1 MRALASP
8 ISSPLPWPLRP
19 RHMAC
24 LVLLVPLLAVAQDPI
39 AVDAADAA
47 RPDAPTAPLTHRGLV
62 LEPPAGAT
70 APSPP
75 SWRQAHE
82 AVAAFPRGHADIVA
96 WEARQG
102 AQAAS
107 PANATSPHA
116 PADHGTHKSS
126 HGSHGSKPKN
136 HSHQPYQGGKP

>member
-1 MRALASP
+1 MCAPASP

-47 RPDAPTAPLTHRGLV
+47 RPDAPTAPLTHRGLL

-96 WEARQG
+96 WEARQN
-102 AQAAS
+102 AAAPP
-107 PANATSPHA
+107 PAA
-116 PADHGTHKSS
+116 PPTPNHQEMHRGTHGAHKPGQS
-126 HGSHGSKPKN
+126 HHPA
-136 HSHQPYQGGKP
+136 HGGKP